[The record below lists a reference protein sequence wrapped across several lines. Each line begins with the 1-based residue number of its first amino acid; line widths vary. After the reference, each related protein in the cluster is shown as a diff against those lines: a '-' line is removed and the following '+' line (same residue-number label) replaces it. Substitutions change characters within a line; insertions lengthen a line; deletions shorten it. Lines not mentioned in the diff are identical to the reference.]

1 MSYSDF
7 LDYWLENYCYINL
20 KYHTI
25 EGYSNIIKNHIKP
38 NIGYFRLSQIT
49 RSTLQEFI
57 NKIYVN
63 KSFSK
68 NFLNNIKKVIKGSFI
83 YAYETDFIKVN
94 PAIGLKLPKYDI
106 PPEDPAHIFTN
117 EEINLILDRFKNNH
131 CVYYAFLTAYCT
143 GLRIAEVFALTWD
156 DIDFY
161 NKTIS
166 INKNILKKNQAGGT
180 RQRHISGNSTTVW
193 YFGTCKT
200 ETSYRTIPI
209 GDTLVNALKEY
220 KQEQEE
226 HRKNYGDTY
235 MKHYKKTVINPYN
248 NKQEIK
254 IINAHAEI
262 DVALPEVKLVFLK
275 NNGVFEGTDSC
286 KYPFKV
292 IHYELGIPC
301 RFHDFRD
308 THATRLIESGADI
321 NVRHTV
327 YDKPKDDKGRWYI
340 GTTKTKQGTRQISMS
355 ATLYNA
361 LLNYKKKQQYMKKL
375 YGKEYLTY
383 HFEDVLN
390 KYGKVVEQRIVK
402 NIGNVLQ
409 INKADMVFTRPN
421 GKYVGR
427 NILNYPFKIIHKEL
441 GIENCRF
448 YDLRGS
454 YATINLRNGIEIRDV
469 ADILGH
475 KYIETTE
482 NFYITSTDENKKDVS
497 NVFDNLVNSK
507 TINDIIKYEIAY

>member
-1 MSYSDF
+1 MSNVTIQKRGNFYQYKFEIAKVDGKRKFLSKSGFKTKSEAEKEGVIAYNDYLNTGNSFSASDMSYSDF

-57 NKIYVN
+57 NKIYIN

-68 NFLNNIKKVIKGSFI
+68 NFLNNIKKVIKGSFT
-83 YAYETDFIKVN
+83 YAYETDFIKIN

-106 PPEDPAHIFTN
+106 PPKDPAHIFTN

-166 INKNILKKNQAGGT
+166 VNKNILKKNQAGGT
-180 RQRHISGNSTTVW
+180 KQRHISGNSTTVW

-209 GDTLVNALKEY
+209 GDTLINALKEY

-321 NVRHTV
+321 
-327 YDKPKDDKGRWYI
+327 
-340 GTTKTKQGTRQISMS
+340 
-355 ATLYNA
+355 
-361 LLNYKKKQQYMKKL
+361 
-375 YGKEYLTY
+375 
-383 HFEDVLN
+383 
-390 KYGKVVEQRIVK
+390 
-402 NIGNVLQ
+402 
-409 INKADMVFTRPN
+409 KAVSKRL
-421 GKYVGR
+421 GHR
-427 NILNYPFKIIHKEL
+427 NIDTTYDIYVRVTEKMENETANKFEKICSFL
-441 GIENCRF
+441 
-448 YDLRGS
+448 
-454 YATINLRNGIEIRDV
+454 
-469 ADILGH
+469 
-475 KYIETTE
+475 
-482 NFYITSTDENKKDVS
+482 
-497 NVFDNLVNSK
+497 
-507 TINDIIKYEIAY
+507 

>member
-1 MSYSDF
+1 MSNVTIQKRGNFYQYKFEIAKVGGKRKFLSKSGFKTKSEAEKEGVIAYNDYLNTGNSFSASDMSYSDF

-57 NKIYVN
+57 NKIYIN

-68 NFLNNIKKVIKGSFI
+68 NFLNNIKKVIKGSFT
-83 YAYETDFIKVN
+83 YAYETDFIKIN

-106 PPEDPAHIFTN
+106 PPKDPAHIFTN

-143 GLRIAEVFALTWD
+143 GLRVAEVFALTWD

-166 INKNILKKNQAGGT
+166 VNKNILKKNQAGGT
-180 RQRHISGNSTTVW
+180 KQRHISGNSTTVW

-209 GDTLVNALKEY
+209 GDTLVNALKKY
-220 KQEQEE
+220 KKEQEK

-262 DVALPEVKLVFLK
+262 DVALPEVKFVFIK
-275 NNGVFEGTDSC
+275 NNGVYEGTDSC

-308 THATRLIESGADI
+308 THATRLIEAGSDI
-321 NVRHTV
+321 
-327 YDKPKDDKGRWYI
+327 
-340 GTTKTKQGTRQISMS
+340 
-355 ATLYNA
+355 
-361 LLNYKKKQQYMKKL
+361 
-375 YGKEYLTY
+375 
-383 HFEDVLN
+383 
-390 KYGKVVEQRIVK
+390 
-402 NIGNVLQ
+402 
-409 INKADMVFTRPN
+409 KAVSKRL
-421 GKYVGR
+421 GHR
-427 NILNYPFKIIHKEL
+427 NIDTTYNIYVRVTEKMESETANKFEQI
-441 GIENCRF
+441 C
-448 YDLRGS
+448 
-454 YATINLRNGIEIRDV
+454 
-469 ADILGH
+469 
-475 KYIETTE
+475 KY
-482 NFYITSTDENKKDVS
+482 
-497 NVFDNLVNSK
+497 L
-507 TINDIIKYEIAY
+507 

>member
-1 MSYSDF
+1 MSNVTIQKRGNFYQYKFEIAKVDGKRKFLSKSGFKTKSEAEKEGILAYNDYLNTGNSFSVSDMSYSDF
-7 LDYWLENYCYINL
+7 LDYWLENYYYINL

-49 RSTLQEFI
+49 RSKLQEFI

-68 NFLNNIKKVIKGSFI
+68 NFLNNIKKVIKGSFT
-83 YAYETDFIKVN
+83 YAYEKDFIKVN
-94 PAIGLKLPKYDI
+94 PAIELKLPKYDI
-106 PPEDPAHIFTN
+106 PPKDPAHIFTN
-117 EEINLILDRFKNNH
+117 KEINLILDRFKDDDTFT
-131 CVYYAFLTAYCT
+131 CAFITSCFT
-143 GLRIAEVFALTWD
+143 GMRTGEVCSLTWD
-156 DIDFY
+156 DIDFE
-161 NKTIS
+161 N
-166 INKNILKKNQAGGT
+166 
-180 RQRHISGNSTTVW
+180 R
-193 YFGTCKT
+193 
-200 ETSYRTIPI
+200 
-209 GDTLVNALKEY
+209 
-220 KQEQEE
+220 
-226 HRKNYGDTY
+226 
-235 MKHYKKTVINPYN
+235 VI
-248 NKQEIK
+248 K
-254 IINAHAEI
+254 
-262 DVALPEVKLVFLK
+262 
-275 NNGVFEGTDSC
+275 
-286 KYPFKV
+286 
-292 IHYELGIPC
+292 
-301 RFHDFRD
+301 
-308 THATRLIESGADI
+308 
-321 NVRHTV
+321 VRHTV
-327 YDKPKDDKGRWYI
+327 YDKPKDDKGRCYI
-340 GTTKTKQGTRQISMS
+340 GTTKTKQGTRQINMCE
-355 ATLYNA
+355 TVYNA
-361 LLNYKKKQQYMKKL
+361 LTNYKKKQQYMKKL
-375 YGKEYLTY
+375 YGKQYCTY

-409 INKADMVFTRPN
+409 INKADMVFTRPD

-482 NFYITSTDENKKDVS
+482 NFYITSADENRKDVS
-497 NVFDNLVNSK
+497 NVFDDLMSSK